1 MHPSRLIE
9 MNISLPEF
17 SFDEHSI
24 ILYTDGGCKPSRGI
38 GGWGIHGYVFKD
50 EEAKQGTGNPKFT
63 PTNTGYVTTTGS
75 GAKPPVTITHY
86 VDGFGS
92 LIPESTN
99 NIAELS
105 AVIAAL
111 RIADQLSIK
120 KVILKMDSTYVLEGM
135 TSWMH
140 GWAKANW
147 TKNGGDDISNVEH
160 WRVIYD
166 EKKRLEEKGVTF
178 TLLKVKG
185 HSGDQGNDLADANAS
200 RGIVAGRNGTEACL
214 VQITDAK
221 GYWNTKVER
230 NRLFSQSRWFFQ
242 ASPETQ
248 LTDDGRHIYYL
259 GDPREDDELLGKK
272 IADATF
278 SVLYLK
284 DPDPVLSA
292 VQRTMTNLANS
303 GLDGL
308 FTTSRKKIGAHLGL
322 MRGDLSKIFASQVYD
337 EVSTYGDMLLAR
349 DFVNNRVLT
358 ADNTLLAEEIRPA
371 RLAFN
376 AIDVLQN
383 LENVMIEYLMG
394 RTGVRLQTTDL
405 TPILYESDTS
415 KKKPVFKLKSNI
427 NSSMR
432 SIKVD
437 ANCYTPGDKI
447 IQEKLV
453 LTLGLDL
460 PDRNTLAAI
469 AGEST
474 KVVLLTWPESERAIR
489 YATIVQTESDL
500 GIWSGPYANVHLL
513 KS

>member
-1 MHPSRLIE
+1 MYLNRLTQ
-9 MNISLPEF
+9 MSVTLPEGTAE
-17 SFDEHSI
+17 DLLAV
-24 ILYTDGGCKPSRGI
+24 LYTDGGCKPSRGI
-38 GGWGIHGYVFKD
+38 GGWGIHGYLCKE
-50 EEAKQGTGNPKFT
+50 EEAKQGTGNSKVV
-63 PTNTGYVTTTGS
+63 PTASGYVPNQGN
-75 GAKPPVTITHY
+75 GAKPPVTVTHY
-86 VDGFGS
+86 VDGFGA

-99 NIAELS
+99 NIAELY
-105 AVIAAL
+105 AAIAAL
-111 RIADQLSIK
+111 HIVKSLKVK
-120 KVILKMDSTYVLEGM
+120 KAVLIMDSTYVLEGIS
-135 TSWMH
+135 SWMY
-140 GWAKANW
+140 GWAKSGW
-147 TKNGGDDISNVEH
+147 IKNGGEEISNVEY
-160 WRVIYD
+160 WKVIHSEFTALKD
-166 EKKRLEEKGVTF
+166 LGVDLK
-178 TLLKVKG
+178 LLKVKG

-200 RGIVAGRNGTEACL
+200 RGIVAGRNGQEACL
-214 VQITDAK
+214 IQITDSK
-221 GYWNTKVER
+221 GYWNSKVER

-242 ASPETQ
+242 ASPITQ
-248 LTDDGRHIYYL
+248 TTDDGRHIYYL

-284 DPDPVLSA
+284 EPDPVLATIQSA
-292 VQRTMTNLANS
+292 MTELANS
-303 GLDGL
+303 GLQGL
-308 FTTSRKKIGAHLGL
+308 YGTSRKKIGAHLGL
-322 MRGDLSKIFASQVYD
+322 MRGDLSKIFNTSVYE
-337 EVSTYGDMLLAR
+337 EVQTYGGMLLAR
-349 DFVNNRVLT
+349 DVSSNRLLT
-358 ADNTLLAEEIRPA
+358 AENTLLAEEIRPA

-383 LENVMIEYLMG
+383 LEAVMIEYLQG
-394 RTGVRLQTTDL
+394 KIGERLQTTDL
-405 TPILYESDTS
+405 TSILYESDTS

-437 ANCYTPGDKI
+437 ANCYSKGDKVS
-447 IQEKLV
+447 QEKLV

-489 YATIVQTESDL
+489 YATIVQTESDI